1 MCSSWV
7 FPNSSRCKRTK
18 IQPVGDVAYPPVD
31 MGNRMA
37 EASLFLFC
45 VAAARGVHAII
56 ENPAASMFFEFPV
69 VKHALQRLLC
79 HFVVTSL
86 CSFSEEPL
94 GQRAQKQLRLAYTS
108 QASRFVP
115 SVRRVC
121 TCPGKEHLPLMKMD
135 EKGRCSGTAR
145 LKQSQEYPQA
155 FGSAVVQA
163 WVNSAAVP
171 LPSTLAADSAPAPPA
186 LACKR
191 PAWMFQARA
200 SPSKRARAG
209 RGASSGASPASP
221 SFPPSHSTKGS
232 SSGSQEP
239 ASVPPRQAWQTQTAA
254 GPRRPKNVAA
264 SCAASW
270 KRQR

>member
-1 MCSSWV
+1 M
-7 FPNSSRCKRTK
+7 
-18 IQPVGDVAYPPVD
+18 AYPPVD

-171 LPSTLAADSAPAPPA
+171 LPSSLAADSAPAPAA

-191 PAWMFQARA
+191 PAWMFQAKA
-200 SPSKRARAG
+200 SPRKRARAG
-209 RGASSGASPASP
+209 RGASSGASPSSP
-221 SFPPSHSTKGS
+221 SSPPY
-232 SSGSQEP
+232 GSQEP
-239 ASVPPRQAWQTQTAA
+239 ASAPPRKAWQTQTAA
-254 GPRRPKNVAA
+254 RPRQPKNA
-264 SCAASW
+264 AASW